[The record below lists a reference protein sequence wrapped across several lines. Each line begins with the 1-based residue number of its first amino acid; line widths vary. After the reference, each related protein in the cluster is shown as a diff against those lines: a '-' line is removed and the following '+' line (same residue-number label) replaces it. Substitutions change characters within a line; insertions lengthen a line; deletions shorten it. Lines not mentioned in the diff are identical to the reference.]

1 MNYAELTDDELRLE
15 VARRC
20 GYDVVEKRKD
30 GAWLAFHDLAG
41 YNMRGIEGVPDYP
54 RDIAAAYA
62 LEDALPV
69 EQRDDYAIHLHDIVL
84 RRQGVCADWDMVH
97 ASAADR
103 CRAWLWTMDAKP

>member
-20 GYDVVEKRKD
+20 GYELRHGFMDDACINPKD
-30 GAWLAFHDLAG
+30 YWITPRGWLTSIL
-41 YNMRGIEGVPDYP
+41 PDYP

-62 LEDALPV
+62 LEDALP
-69 EQRDDYAIHLHDIVL
+69 EEKHAQYAIYLYDIIL
-84 RRQGVCADWDMVH
+84 RKGVWWDWSMIH

-103 CRAWLWTMDAKP
+103 CRAWLMTMEA

>member
-20 GYDVVEKRKD
+20 GYELRHGFMDDACINPKD
-30 GAWLAFHDLAG
+30 YWITPRGWLTSIL
-41 YNMRGIEGVPDYP
+41 PDYP
-54 RDIAAAYA
+54 RYINAAYA

-103 CRAWLWTMDAKP
+103 CRAWLWTMEG